1 MGSIPAGST
10 KKRRMQFCIR
20 RFLVFFLV
28 NPSSV
33 HNSEAVQQ
41 QQRKAEKY
49 GEVASNSMLK
59 GIKNFKKNYNG
70 INVFVD
76 ICNVFIYDIDV
87 R

>member
-1 MGSIPAGST
+1 MFFGTPSREFVLGSSIRQSRILAEGIPLAGNG
-10 KKRRMQFCIR
+10 K
-20 RFLVFFLV
+20 
-28 NPSSV
+28 
-33 HNSEAVQQ
+33 AVQQ

-59 GIKNFKKNYNG
+59 GIKNFKKHYNG

-76 ICNVFIYDIDV
+76 ICNVFVYDIDV

>member
-10 KKRRMQFCIR
+10 KKCRMQFCIR

-41 QQRKAEKY
+41 QQRTAEKY

>member
-1 MGSIPAGST
+1 
-10 KKRRMQFCIR
+10 MQFCIR